1 MTAIPDLRVASFA
14 SVAEAERT
22 LAAMTESLPAE
33 FGSVVV
39 ASELT
44 EKVIDLEV
52 EAIEVEQAVA
62 AGLPMQT

>member
-22 LAAMTESLPAE
+22 LAVMIESLPAD

-39 ASELT
+39 ASGLT
-44 EKVIDLEV
+44 EKVIDSEV
-52 EAIEVEQAVA
+52 EAIELEQAVA
-62 AGLPMQT
+62 VGLPMQT